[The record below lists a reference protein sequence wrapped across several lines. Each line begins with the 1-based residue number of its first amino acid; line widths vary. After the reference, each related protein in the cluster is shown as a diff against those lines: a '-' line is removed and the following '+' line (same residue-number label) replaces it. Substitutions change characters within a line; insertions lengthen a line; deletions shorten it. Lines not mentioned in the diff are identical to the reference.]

1 MLALIPGL
9 PPTVVGFE
17 ADGKVTAKD
26 YEDLVVPAVES
37 AHAASPDGKVRVL
50 CVIHD
55 GVPDYTAGASWED
68 AKLGLGH
75 IRAWDRI
82 AVVCDAEWL
91 RKSLRAF
98 SWMLPGEVQAFAL
111 DNLDGALAWITA
123 TD

>member
-37 AHAASPDGKVRVL
+37 
-50 CVIHD
+50 
-55 GVPDYTAGASWED
+55 
-68 AKLGLGH
+68 
-75 IRAWDRI
+75 RARRI
-82 AVVCDAEWL
+82 ARRQGQGAVRDPRRRPGLHSRRQLGGRQARPGSHTSVGSDRRGVRRGMAAQA
-91 RKSLRAF
+91 LRAF